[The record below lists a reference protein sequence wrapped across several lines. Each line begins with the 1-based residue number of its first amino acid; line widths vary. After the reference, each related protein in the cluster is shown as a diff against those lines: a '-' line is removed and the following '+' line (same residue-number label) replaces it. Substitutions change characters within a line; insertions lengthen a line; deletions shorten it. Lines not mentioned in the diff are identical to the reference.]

1 MTDHLDIIVE
11 MVGATLFASVLI
23 YLALQ
28 KVLPNLNE
36 NHRCNEFKTIPTPKL
51 NITTCK

>member
-11 MVGATLFASVLI
+11 MVGAHTICLGVDISCTAKGAS
-23 YLALQ
+23 
-28 KVLPNLNE
+28 NLNE